1 MLTAAATVFTV
12 KDIAASIAHYRDA
25 LGFSV
30 TFQWGE
36 PAFYACLCR
45 DEVSLHLVAAGQTR
59 RLPGNGAICI
69 FVRDVDALHRELAA
83 RGAQIDKP
91 PQDYAYGM
99 REFNV
104 SDLDG
109 NQMFFGM
116 GVRPREGD

>member
-1 MLTAAATVFTV
+1 MLAGAATVLTV
-12 KDIAASIAHYRDA
+12 KDIAASIAHYRDV

-45 DEVSLHLVAAGQTR
+45 DEVNIHLIAAERTK
-59 RLPGNGAICI
+59 RLPGNGAICL
-69 FVRDVDALHRELAA
+69 FVRDVDALHAELAA
-83 RGAQIDKP
+83 LGALIDKP

-104 SDLDG
+104 TDLDG
-109 NQMFFGM
+109 NQLVFGM
-116 GVRPREGD
+116 GVGGNR

>member
-116 GVRPREGD
+116 GVRDGT